1 MLEQLLAAA
10 NENKNKEASL
20 RTKDNI
26 SGRPAFRPDLP
37 SPPNKTGGSS
47 IRKKKKTTEND
58 QRRSQRRRRYNPQ
71 KEK

>member
-1 MLEQLLAAA
+1 MLRQLLAAA

-47 IRKKKKTTEND
+47 TERKKNDRKRPEEEPEKTPLQPTRKK
-58 QRRSQRRRRYNPQ
+58 
-71 KEK
+71 